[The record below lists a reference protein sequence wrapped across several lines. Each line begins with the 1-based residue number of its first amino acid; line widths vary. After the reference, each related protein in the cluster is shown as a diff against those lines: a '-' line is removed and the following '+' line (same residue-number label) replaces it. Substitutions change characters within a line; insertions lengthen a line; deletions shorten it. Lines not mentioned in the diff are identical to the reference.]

1 MDKTGV
7 MLSMLISVKVLIG
20 RDNLRKYCGV
30 SVKRTIITAIEY
42 VSGNGRLLLLLIF

>member
-20 RDNLRKYCGV
+20 RDNLRKHRGV
-30 SVKRTIITAIEY
+30 GVERTIITAIEY
-42 VSGNGRLLLLLIF
+42 VSGGGRSLLLLIF